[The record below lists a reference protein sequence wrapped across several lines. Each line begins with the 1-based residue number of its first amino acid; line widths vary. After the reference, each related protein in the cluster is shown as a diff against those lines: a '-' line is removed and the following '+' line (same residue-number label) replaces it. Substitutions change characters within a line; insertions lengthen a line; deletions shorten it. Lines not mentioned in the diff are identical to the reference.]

1 MAPLTKEQTK
11 AARDLLG
18 WRAADL
24 SERAGVSS
32 DTLRSFESG
41 RTNNLNSPNEHAVRE
56 ALEAAGIQFLTS
68 GEVAKGDGV
77 ALKDDG

>member
-11 AARDLLG
+11 AARDLLS
-18 WRAADL
+18 WRSADL
-24 SERAGVSS
+24 SERAGISS

-41 RTNNLNSPNEHAVRE
+41 RTNNLSSPNEHAVRE
-56 ALEAAGIQFLTS
+56 ALENAGIQFLKS

-77 ALKDDG
+77 ALKSED